1 MLIFVD
7 SMLTKYKHSII
18 YILLIGGGLC
28 FTYLIFSLGAGL
40 QTTAEVQDT
49 TPGFAEQWHQFL
61 DTLLH
66 NLEHPLA
73 LLLLQI
79 ITIIVAARI
88 FGYVCKRIGQPT
100 VIGEI
105 FAGIILGPSF
115 VGSYFPEFSAT
126 VFPVSSLGNLQFLS
140 QIGLILFM
148 FVIGMELDLDIL
160 KKRANDA
167 LVISHASII
176 IPFTLGAGLAYF
188 LYEEFAPEGV
198 QFLAFALFL
207 GISMSITAFPVLAR
221 IIQERGMAKSK
232 VGSMA
237 ITCAAVDDITAW
249 CLLAAVIAIVK
260 AGSFVSSLYTIL
272 LAGLYVVIMFTLVQ
286 PFLKRLGDIYS
297 HKENLSKP
305 VVGIFFIVLLASSY
319 MTEVIGIHALF
330 GAFVAGVIMP
340 ARANFR
346 SLFIEKTEDI
356 AVVMLLPLFFVFTG
370 LRTEIGL
377 LNDIHLWKI
386 SAAIILVAVTG
397 KFLGSAVTARFTG
410 INWKDSLTIGALMN
424 ARGLMELVV
433 LNIGFDLGV
442 LDAGIFTMMVLMA
455 LVTTVMTGPALDLI
469 NRFIPDKP
477 IFSESILPELQKH
490 YSILIAFANPR
501 KGRSMLRIAGNMVKK
516 DPENASITAMHLS
529 PSTDL
534 NQFNI
539 QEYEQENF
547 KLIKAESRRL
557 EMPVIT
563 FFKPAQDIS
572 REIADTA
579 DEGRFDLLLI
589 GVGKSMFEGTVL
601 GRVLGFTTRLINP
614 GKVIESLSRSNNILD
629 DSHLFDEKTRQIL
642 KNTRIPTGILIDKNL
657 QKIDTILMPVL
668 YAEDVF
674 IFEFLEMFIQNSET
688 NICLLDQNNVIQK
701 DPVTQARK
709 MLLEKKAPARFSTI
723 QLANFTDN
731 SENTDLVIVSLE
743 AWRDLL
749 ESNSPIVSSDRSVL
763 IMKPR
768 TERVG

>member
-1 MLIFVD
+1 MPPKFRHI
-7 SMLTKYKHSII
+7 TI
-18 YILLIGGGLC
+18 YTILIGGGLLL
-28 FTYLIFSLGAGL
+28 TYLIFSLGAGL
-40 QTTAEVQDT
+40 QTSSVDA
-49 TPGFAEQWHQFL
+49 TPSVGVADQWAQFL
-61 DTLLH
+61 HTLTH

-73 LLLLQI
+73 LLILQI

-105 FAGIILGPSF
+105 FAGIFLGPSF
-115 VGSYFPEFSAT
+115 IGSYFPEFSSML
-126 VFPVSSLGNLQFLS
+126 FPVSSLGNLQFLS

-148 FVIGMELDLDIL
+148 FVIGMELDLEVL

-167 LVISHASII
+167 FVISHASII

-188 LYEEFAPEGV
+188 LYNEFAPEGV
-198 QFLAFALFL
+198 KFLSFALFL

-272 LAGLYVVIMFTLVQ
+272 LAGAYVVFMFTLVQ

-377 LNDIHLWKI
+377 LNDIHLWKV

-397 KFLGSAVTARFTG
+397 KFLGSAVAAKLTG
-410 INWKDSLTIGALMN
+410 VNWKESLTIGALMN

-469 NRFIPDKP
+469 DRFIPDK
-477 IFSESILPELQKH
+477 ITITEDFLPELKKH

-501 KGRSMLRIAGNMVKK
+501 KGRSMLRIAGNMVRK
-516 DPENASITAMHLS
+516 DPEHSTITAMHLS
-529 PSTDL
+529 PSTDI

-547 KLIKAESRRL
+547 KLIKAESKRL
-557 EMPVIT
+557 EIPVTT

-579 DEGRFDLLLI
+579 EEGRFDLLLI
-589 GVGKSMFEGTVL
+589 GVGKSMYEGTIL
-601 GRVLGFTTRLINP
+601 GKVLGFTTRFINP
-614 GKVIESLSRSNNILD
+614 GKMIESISGRSNILD
-629 DSHLFDEKTRQIL
+629 DAQLFDEKTRQVL
-642 KNTRIPTGILIDKNL
+642 KSTHIPVGILIDKNL
-657 QKIDTILMPVL
+657 QKIENILMPVL
-668 YAEDVF
+668 YADDVF
-674 IFEFLEMFIQNSET
+674 IFEYLEMFLQNSESS
-688 NICLLDQNNVIQK
+688 ISILDQNELTQK
-701 DPVTQARK
+701 DPVTKTRK
-709 MLLEKKAPARFSTI
+709 MLLEKKAPARI
-723 QLANFTDN
+723 AHLH
-731 SENTDLVIVSLE
+731 SEEEAAGKEDIDLIIVSLE
-743 AWRDLL
+743 AWREMIDT
-749 ESNSPIVSSDRSVL
+749 NSPLLQSNKSLL
-763 IMKPR
+763 IMKPK

>member
-1 MLIFVD
+1 MPGKFRHITLY
-7 SMLTKYKHSII
+7 L
-18 YILLIGGGLC
+18 LLIGGGILM
-28 FTYLIFSLGAGL
+28 TYVIFLLGAEL
-40 QTTAEVQDT
+40 QSPVVHAN
-49 TPGFAEQWHQFL
+49 PGTSGIKDQWEQFL
-61 DTLLH
+61 TTLQH

-73 LLLLQI
+73 LLILQI
-79 ITIIVAARI
+79 ITIIIAARI
-88 FGYVCKRIGQPT
+88 FGYVCRRIGQPT

-105 FAGIILGPSF
+105 FAGIFLGPSF
-115 VGSYFPEFSAT
+115 IGSYFPEFSLHL
-126 VFPVSSLGNLQFLS
+126 FPASSLGNLQFLS

-160 KKRANDA
+160 RKRANDA
-167 LVISHASII
+167 FLISHASII

-198 QFLAFALFL
+198 KFLPFALFL

-260 AGSFVSSLYTIL
+260 AGSFVSALYTIL
-272 LAGLYVVIMFTLVQ
+272 LASLYVVFMFTLVQ

-305 VVGIFFIVLLASSY
+305 VVGVFFIVLLGSAY

-330 GAFVAGVIMP
+330 GAFVAGVLMP
-340 ARANFR
+340 ASANFR

-386 SAAIILVAVTG
+386 SGAIILVAVTG
-397 KFLGSAVTARFTG
+397 KFLGSAVTARLAN
-410 INWKDSLTIGALMN
+410 IPWKDSLTIGALMN

-455 LVTTVMTGPALDLI
+455 LVTTVMTGPALNLI
-469 NRFIPDKP
+469 NYFMPDKP
-477 IFSESILPELQKH
+477 DFKLDILPELRKH

-501 KGRSMLRIAGNMVKK
+501 KGRSMLRIAGNLVSK
-516 DPENASITAMHLS
+516 DPELATVTAMHLS
-529 PSTDL
+529 PSTDI

-547 KLIKAESRRL
+547 KLIRSESKKL
-557 EMPVIT
+557 ELPVVT

-572 REIADTA
+572 REIAETA

-589 GVGKSMFEGTVL
+589 GVGKSVYEGTLL
-601 GRVLGFTTRLINP
+601 GKFLGFTTRLINP
-614 GKVIESLSRSNNILD
+614 GKVISSFAGREDILD
-629 DSHLFDEKTRQIL
+629 DTDIFDEKTRLIL
-642 KNTRIPTGILIDKNL
+642 KHTHIPIGILIDKNL
-657 QKIDTILMPVL
+657 QSIGRILMPVL

-674 IFEFLEMFIQNSET
+674 IFEFLEMFIQNGNAGIT
-688 NICLLDQNNVIQK
+688 LLDQNKVIQK
-701 DPVTQARK
+701 DPVTGARK
-709 MLLEKKAPARFSTI
+709 RLMENKAPERFHCLESMES
-723 QLANFTDN
+723 NPV
-731 SENTDLVIVSLE
+731 SMEYDLIIVSLE
-743 AWRDLL
+743 AWRDLI
-749 ESNSPIVSSDRSVL
+749 ESSHPLLSTNASFLV
-763 IMKPR
+763 MKAGE
-768 TERVG
+768 TKGN

>member
-1 MLIFVD
+1 MSSRL
-7 SMLTKYKHSII
+7 KHITT
-18 YILLIGGGLC
+18 YAAMIGGGLLV
-28 FTYLIFSLGAGL
+28 TYLIFSLGEGLEKTTTHAGGVPGIQDQWQQFI
-40 QTTAEVQDT
+40 QTLT
-49 TPGFAEQWHQFL
+49 
-61 DTLLH
+61 H

-73 LLLLQI
+73 LLILQI
-79 ITIIVAARI
+79 ITIILAARL
-88 FGYVCKRIGQPT
+88 FGYVCKKIGQPT

-105 FAGIILGPSF
+105 FAGIFLGPSF
-115 VGSYFPEFSAT
+115 FGSYFPEYAAMLFPAT
-126 VFPVSSLGNLQFLS
+126 SLGNLQFLS

-148 FVIGMELDLDIL
+148 FVIGMELDMEIL

-188 LYEEFAPEGV
+188 LYTEFAPEGV
-198 QFLAFALFL
+198 QFLSFALFL

-221 IIQERGMAKSK
+221 IIHERGMAKTAI
-232 VGSMA
+232 GATA

-272 LAGLYVVIMFTLVQ
+272 LAALYVVFMLMLVR

-305 VVGIFFIVLLASSY
+305 VVAIFFIVLLVSSY

-330 GAFVAGVIMP
+330 GAFLAGAIMP

-356 AVVMLLPLFFVFTG
+356 AVVLLLPLFFVFTG

-377 LNDIHLWKI
+377 LNDVSLWKI

-397 KFLGSAVTARFTG
+397 KFLGSAITAKLMG
-410 INWKDSLTIGALMN
+410 SAWKDSLTIGALMN

-442 LDAGIFTMMVLMA
+442 LDARVFTMMVLMA
-455 LVTTVMTGPALDLI
+455 LVTTVMTGPALDIIEKIFPEKRALE
-469 NRFIPDKP
+469 PDV
-477 IFSESILPELQKH
+477 LPELQKH

-501 KGRSMLRIAGNMVKK
+501 KGRSMLRLAGALVQK
-516 DPENASITAMHLS
+516 DPEHATITAMHLS

-534 NQFNI
+534 NQYNI

-547 KLIKAESRRL
+547 KLIRAESKRM
-557 EMPVIT
+557 EIPVTT

-579 DEGRFDLLLI
+579 DEGRYDLLLI
-589 GVGKSMFEGTVL
+589 GVGKSVYQGSVL
-601 GRVLGFTTRLINP
+601 GKMLGITSRLINP
-614 GKVIESLSRSNNILD
+614 GKVISSISGNTSIWD
-629 DSHLFDEKTRQIL
+629 DEHLFDEKTRMVL

-657 QKIDTILMPVL
+657 QKVGRVWMPVL
-668 YAEDVF
+668 SPEDVF
-674 IFEFLEMFIQNSET
+674 IFEFLEMFACNGDARIFLT
-688 NICLLDQNNVIQK
+688 DPKNILRK
-701 DPVTQARK
+701 DPVTRARWN
-709 MLLEKKAPARFSTI
+709 LLEKKAPGKFS
-723 QLANFTDN
+723 L
-731 SENTDLVIVSLE
+731 SESLDIPAQTQESSDLVVVSIE
-743 AWRDLL
+743 GWKELL
-749 ESNSPIVSSDRSVL
+749 ENEDPLATASRSFL
-763 IMKPR
+763 IMKPH
-768 TERVG
+768 TERNA